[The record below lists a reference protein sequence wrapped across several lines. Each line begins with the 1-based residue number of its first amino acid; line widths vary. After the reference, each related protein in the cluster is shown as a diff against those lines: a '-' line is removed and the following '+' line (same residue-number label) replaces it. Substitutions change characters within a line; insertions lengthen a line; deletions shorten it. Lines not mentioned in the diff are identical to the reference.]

1 MADQPKDRPFDTSL
15 WARPG
20 IPMPDATARPR
31 RWYHDAII
39 LAVIFYLGFVVGR
52 VG

>member
-1 MADQPKDRPFDTSL
+1 MANRPFDTSL

-20 IPMPDATARPR
+20 IPMPDATAQRPL
-31 RWYHDAII
+31 RWYHLAIFAGLFFYVGF
-39 LAVIFYLGFVVGR
+39 LAGR